1 MGAGPGDARLLT
13 LRAVEVISRADAI
26 LYDRLVDPSVLSLAR
41 RGCEL
46 VYAGKDPSDDPSL
59 QGRIN
64 ERMLELCLRHRLV
77 VRLKGGDPFVFGR
90 GGEEALFLAER
101 GVEVEVVPGL
111 SSALAAPAL
120 SGIPLTHRDLSS
132 SFHVFT
138 ARLSGGRPRE
148 DWDRIASLEGTLVF
162 LMGVG
167 LLEEMASNLLRFGK
181 DPDTPCSVICSSS
194 TPFEEVVVGP
204 LREIASL
211 ARERRLSPPGV
222 LVVGEVV
229 SLRERV
235 KPPRRGPLFGVL
247 AFLFRPLGYPDEFEE
262 RIRELGG
269 RAVNVPLL
277 EVRRI
282 WPNPAL
288 ERALAR
294 GLSDRWVV
302 FASAMGVRFFAEGL
316 LELGSDLRALG
327 GARVAAIGPGTE
339 RALRSFGIAADLV
352 PRSYNSVAL
361 GEEISSAPGPSRA
374 LLLRSSLADEG
385 LRARLEG
392 RGFEVEQVP
401 LYELVEVEWT
411 RSWAVEAISRS
422 DRPYLIF
429 SSASSARA
437 FGSLLLGGLSLPE
450 GSRVVSIG
458 PATSAALREV
468 GLSPHLEAST
478 STFDG
483 LLEVLIE
490 DVEQEKTKEA

>member
-1 MGAGPGDARLLT
+1 MRLLT
-13 LRAVEVISRADAI
+13 LKAVEVLSRADAI
-26 LYDRLVDPSVLSLAR
+26 LYDRLVDPSVLSLAK

-46 VYAGKDPSDDPSL
+46 VYVGKDPSDDPSL
-59 QGRIN
+59 QERIN
-64 ERMLELCLRHRLV
+64 ERTLELCSRHRLV

-101 GVEVEVVPGL
+101 GIEVEVVPGL

-167 LLEEMASNLLRFGK
+167 LLEEIASNLVRFGK

-194 TPFEEVVVGP
+194 TPFEEVAVGP

-229 SLRERV
+229 SLRGRI
-235 KPPRRGPLFGVL
+235 KPPSRGPLFGACV
-247 AFLFRPLGYPDEFEE
+247 FLFRPLGYPDDFEA
-262 RIRELGG
+262 RVRELGG
-269 RAVNVPLL
+269 TAVNVPLL

-282 WPNPAL
+282 WPNPDL
-288 ERALAR
+288 ERALRR
-294 GLSDRWVV
+294 GLSGSWVV
-302 FASAMGVRFFAEGL
+302 FTSATGVKLFVEGL
-316 LELGSDLRALG
+316 LELGMDLRALW
-327 GARVAAIGPGTE
+327 GAKVSAIGPGTE
-339 RALRSFGIAADLV
+339 RALSSFGIRADLV
-352 PRSYNSVAL
+352 PQSYNSLAL
-361 GEEISSAPGPSRA
+361 GEEISSASGPLRA

-385 LRARLEG
+385 LRDHLEG
-392 RGFEVEQVP
+392 KGFEVEQVP
-401 LYELVEVEWT
+401 LYDLVEVEWT
-411 RSWAVEAISRS
+411 RGWALEAISRS
-422 DRPYLIF
+422 DRPYLVF

-437 FGSLLLGGLSLPE
+437 FGAWLSRGLSLPR
-450 GSRVVSIG
+450 GARVVSIG
-458 PATSAALREV
+458 PMTSAALREV
-468 GLSPHLEAST
+468 GLSPHLEAPR

-490 DVEQEKTKEA
+490 DVEQKEAKEAQA